1 MLNTMSFMYMNTY
14 KYTNKCTYTHPTVW
28 VQYAEDSDVYIYKYI
43 HTYILIHMYL
53 CKYIFTQTHTQTVR
67 VQEAEDSAAILAGVL
82 EDLDAAKIS
91 LARLEPLELEKLR
104 ALAESK
110 KEVDDFNEAKTRV
123 FEAAVKDVRRRYMFV
138 CVGVYVWIHV

>member
-1 MLNTMSFMYMNTY
+1 
-14 KYTNKCTYTHPTVW
+14 
-28 VQYAEDSDVYIYKYI
+28 
-43 HTYILIHMYL
+43 MYL